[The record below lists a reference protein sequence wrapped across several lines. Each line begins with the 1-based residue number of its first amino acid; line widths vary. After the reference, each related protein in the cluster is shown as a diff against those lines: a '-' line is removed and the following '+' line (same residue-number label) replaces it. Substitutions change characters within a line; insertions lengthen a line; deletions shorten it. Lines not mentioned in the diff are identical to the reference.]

1 MKPAT
6 DLPDRRTLLNDLWAI
21 QLEKR
26 HISDQDIK
34 ALAEQYQ
41 LSEVEIE
48 GVVSFYHFFHRQP
61 AGQYTIYINN
71 SVTAMHSGMGAII
84 AAFEEATGARLGQ
97 TDPTGVFGLY
107 ETSCIGLSDLEPAAL
122 INFQPFINLT
132 PQKVKALVWQLRR
145 GVPVEQLADPVPQ
158 HLQHPSPPD
167 RAVLLR
173 PFLPGQTLKPLLQ
186 LDPEEAL
193 STLEASGL
201 RGMGGAFFPVGKK
214 WRMCR
219 EQPGGEKYILC
230 NADEG
235 EPGTFKDRML
245 LQYLPGLVIEGMI
258 HAAYATGAAE
268 GWIYLR
274 GEYRWLLPELE
285 AAIKAYYDEGWLGA
299 QIPAKT
305 PFRFDLHI
313 QLGAGAYVCGEET
326 AMMNSLEGLRGE
338 PRVRTYFPVERGYRQ
353 KPTVVNNVETF
364 AAAAR
369 VIELGADCFATL
381 GTSQMKGTRLLS
393 IAGDCERPGIYEI
406 EWGTR
411 LAEVLDWAGATST
424 LAVQISGPSGQC
436 IDPNYGDRRFDWDDL
451 RCGGAVTV
459 FNTQR
464 DLLQILRN
472 FSKFFAEES
481 CGVCTPCR
489 AGNFIFTR
497 KLDKLAKGLG
507 RADDYLEIQ
516 NWSNIMRQTSRCGLG
531 RAATNALLTAIENF
545 PGYFTRYFSP
555 KSAAGA
561 QPFDLEAAVS
571 DYRQAVNKT
580 LGTIKTN

>member
-6 DLPDRRTLLNDLWAI
+6 DSLDRRTLLDDLWAI
-21 QLEKR
+21 QLGHR
-26 HISDQDIK
+26 HISDGDIQS
-34 ALAEQYQ
+34 LAQKYQ
-41 LSEVEIE
+41 LSEVEVE

-61 AGQYTIYINN
+61 AGQYTIYLNN
-71 SVTAMHSGMGAII
+71 SITAAFSGLAEVR

-97 TDPTGVFGLY
+97 TDPTGTFGLY

-122 INFQPFINLT
+122 INFQPFTLLT
-132 PQKVKALVWQLRR
+132 PQKAKALVWQLRR
-145 GVPVEQLADPVPQ
+145 GLPVEQLAEDIPQ
-158 HLQHPSPPD
+158 HIRRQLPPEQ
-167 RAVLLR
+167 AVMLR
-173 PFLPGQTLKPLLQ
+173 PFIPGQALKPLLQ
-186 LDPEEAL
+186 LSPEEAL
-193 STLEASGL
+193 AQIEASGL
-201 RGMGGAFFPVGKK
+201 RGMGGAFFPVGRK
-214 WRMCR
+214 WRLCR
-219 EQPGGEKYILC
+219 EQPGEEKYILC

-245 LQYLPGLVIEGMI
+245 LQYLPELVLEGMI
-258 HAAYATGAAE
+258 HAAYTTGAAE

-274 GEYRWLLPELE
+274 GEYRWLLPKLE
-285 AAIKAYYDEGWLGA
+285 AALAQYYDKGWLGE
-299 QIPAKT
+299 QIPAKV
-305 PFRFDLHI
+305 PFSFDVHI
-313 QLGAGAYVCGEET
+313 QLGGGAYVCGEET

-369 VIELGADCFATL
+369 VMELGAGFFSAL
-381 GTSQMKGTRLLS
+381 GTSQLKGTRLLS
-393 IAGDCERPGIYEI
+393 VAGDCENPGIYEI

-411 LAEVLDWAGATST
+411 LAEVLEWAGAKSPM
-424 LAVQISGPSGQC
+424 AVQVSGPSGQC
-436 IDPNYGDRRFDWDDL
+436 VDPNYGDHRFDWDDL

-472 FSKFFAEES
+472 FSNFFAHES

-507 RADDYLEIQ
+507 RAEDYLEIQ

-531 RAATNALLTAIENF
+531 RAATNALLSAMDNF
-545 PGYFTRYFSP
+545 PGYFSSCFG
-555 KSAAGA
+555 KSGDSAKPSFQLDEA
-561 QPFDLEAAVS
+561 LE
-571 DYRQAVNKT
+571 DYRETVRKK
-580 LGTIKTN
+580 LGTT